1 MKSIYRYFLRNN
13 IKSDMYHILH
23 TAMRGWGYNYIGSSQ
38 EIIQEFSKVLN
49 CECSKCVNNVVDI
62 TTTHKWFNL

>member
-1 MKSIYRYFLRNN
+1 
-13 IKSDMYHILH
+13 MYHILH